1 LKYYKIEE
9 HIAKKQTKNKER
21 GKNIVRG
28 EGGLKLAKN
37 TMRGKNIVRKR
48 GSKLFELY
56 LPIDKIIVKGLKF
69 FQPYLLASSEKHNEG
84 VEAL

>member
-1 LKYYKIEE
+1 LKYCKIED
-9 HIAKKQTKNKER
+9 ITNKLAKNKER

-28 EGGLKLAKN
+28 DGGLKLTKN

-56 LPIDKIIVKGLKF
+56 SPIDEINVKRSKL
-69 FQPYLLASSEKHNEG
+69 FQPYLLEGSQKHNEG
-84 VEAL
+84 VEAF

>member
-1 LKYYKIEE
+1 LKYCKIEDIVNKLPE
-9 HIAKKQTKNKER
+9 NKER

-28 EGGLKLAKN
+28 DVGLKLAEN

-56 LPIDKIIVKGLKF
+56 LPIDEIIVKRSKF
-69 FQPYLLASSEKHNEG
+69 FQPYLLEGSQKHDEG